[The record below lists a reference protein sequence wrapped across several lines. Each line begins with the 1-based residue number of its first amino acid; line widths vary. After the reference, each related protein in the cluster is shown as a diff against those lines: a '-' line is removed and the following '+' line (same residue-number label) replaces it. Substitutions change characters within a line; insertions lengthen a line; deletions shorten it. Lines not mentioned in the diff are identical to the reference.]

1 MAIYLDATNAAAA
14 IAAAIA
20 AVTGTT
26 TAGAGAARIAPPIRH
41 AFPDLLRARRATR
54 RQHRRLLRTVPR

>member
-26 TAGAGAARIAPPIRH
+26 TAGAGAGAARIAPPIRH

-54 RQHRRLLRTVPR
+54 RRLLRTVPW